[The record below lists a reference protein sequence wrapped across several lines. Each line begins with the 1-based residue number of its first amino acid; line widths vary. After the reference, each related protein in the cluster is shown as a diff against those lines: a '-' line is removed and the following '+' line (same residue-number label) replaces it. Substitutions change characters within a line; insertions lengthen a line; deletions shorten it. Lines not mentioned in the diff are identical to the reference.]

1 VKNYYYPLLIS
12 GAAALFLAVPSQAAA
27 EEEQKL
33 KQDFTKLTAKIAEG
47 NKSNFIDLKQLPFC
61 PPNPPNLGGAG
72 GEDLNFPR
80 IGGIRGQNLQSC
92 ASFESEKLK
101 ESKKVK
107 TGLFETKSTQ
117 LNEFCPPNPPSL
129 GGVKEADLKSP
140 RIGGFRGQLR
150 NSCEKN
156 NSKNLKQSEKL
167 PFDSELK
174 LDKLDTSFT
183 SKLQQLIAQT
193 PAPMVPQPQ
202 ITIQENGANNQN
214 PQNQYPQSQN
224 PIPSPSSAPTGQQ
237 PQINIIEN
245 GNNPNGMNPGVYPTA
260 QDTNILQTNT
270 PTAPVMPRAVAPP
283 VGDMAISNIDA
294 SAQTIDL
301 GTNAIVPRLV
311 LREAPAREVLTVLAR
326 YAGVNVVFLDGNGQ
340 QQQGQGQEQNAPAQA
355 GGPLLSLDLENES
368 VQDVFNYV
376 LMASGLQAN
385 RMGRTVFVGA
395 DLPQTARNVISRTI
409 RLNQADASDAS
420 AYLALQGAQVNVYIE
435 QTQRPV
441 IEPRT
446 GFTTQEIVPPRIVPL
461 ALEQGTENVPN
472 ASGARPLDGLLGSV
486 DPRLNSI
493 NLTGEPRQVE
503 IATTLLTQLDA
514 RRRQVAVNVKVV
526 DVNLSNTETFNSS
539 FSFGVDDTYFVQ
551 DQGAATLRFGTSS
564 PPTTDQFNSP
574 TGRVSNPPVIPN
586 PFSGSDTFV
595 DLGNTVGIPGTEPG
609 TIRIN
614 NVTGQLEVLQNPG
627 TGQFFQRTP
636 AVSQNPFQTGI
647 VDFTRA
653 TDNIIT
659 VTQDPETGAI
669 TQTLSRG
676 TPGDATSAIA
686 SLFQYPKR
694 FLAQLNSQIV
704 SGNAKILT
712 DPTLVVQ
719 EGQNAEVKLTE
730 TVVESVQSQ
739 VDPESGVRTTTP
751 VLAEAG
757 LTLNVN
763 IQGIDDNGF
772 VSLSVS
778 PVVAAPGNQVEFD
791 SGNGA
796 QNVLTLLNRR
806 ELRSGLIRLR
816 DGQTLIL
823 SGIIQE
829 SDRTVVSKV
838 PLLGDIPLLGAL
850 FRSTDNIKERAE
862 VVILLTP
869 QIIDDDPRSQYGYNY
884 NPGSAAS
891 ELLQKQ
897 GFEVQNPN
905 PQQQQQQQNQRQEVE
920 Q

>member
-1 VKNYYYPLLIS
+1 MS
-12 GAAALFLAVPSQAAA
+12 
-27 EEEQKL
+27 
-33 KQDFTKLTAKIAEG
+33 
-47 NKSNFIDLKQLPFC
+47 
-61 PPNPPNLGGAG
+61 
-72 GEDLNFPR
+72 
-80 IGGIRGQNLQSC
+80 
-92 ASFESEKLK
+92 
-101 ESKKVK
+101 
-107 TGLFETKSTQ
+107 
-117 LNEFCPPNPPSL
+117 
-129 GGVKEADLKSP
+129 
-140 RIGGFRGQLR
+140 
-150 NSCEKN
+150 
-156 NSKNLKQSEKL
+156 
-167 PFDSELK
+167 
-174 LDKLDTSFT
+174 
-183 SKLQQLIAQT
+183 
-193 PAPMVPQPQ
+193 
-202 ITIQENGANNQN
+202 
-214 PQNQYPQSQN
+214 
-224 PIPSPSSAPTGQQ
+224 
-237 PQINIIEN
+237 
-245 GNNPNGMNPGVYPTA
+245 PGVYPTA

-301 GTNAIVPRLV
+301 GTDAIVPRLV

-340 QQQGQGQEQNAPAQA
+340 PQGQQQNAQAQA

-376 LMASGLQAN
+376 LMASGLKAN
-385 RMGRTVFVGA
+385 KMGRTVFVGA
-395 DLPQTARNVISRTI
+395 NLPDTARNVVNRTI
-409 RLNQADASDAS
+409 RLNQATAADAA
-420 AYLALQGAQVNVYIE
+420 AFLALQGAQTNVFIPATTTRTIDKDTN
-435 QTQRPV
+435 QV
-441 IEPRT
+441 IETFNAPKI
-446 GFTTQEIVPPRIVPL
+446 EPL
-461 ALEQGTENVPN
+461 VVSNRENSQGVTV
-472 ASGARPLDGLLGSV
+472 LQGLLVSS
-486 DPRLNSI
+486 DERLNTI
-493 NLTGEPRQVE
+493 NLVGEPRAVE
-503 IATTLLTQLDA
+503 IATSLITQLDA

-526 DVNLSNTETFNSS
+526 DVNLSNTESFNSS

-551 DQGAATLRFGTSS
+551 DRGAATLRFGTSS
-564 PPTTDQFNSP
+564 PPTTDQINSP
-574 TGRVSNPPVIPN
+574 TGRVSNPPVVPN
-586 PFSGSDTFV
+586 PFSGSDTFL

-614 NVTGQLEVLQNPG
+614 NATGEFEVLQNPG

-647 VDFTRA
+647 VEFTRA

-659 VTQDPETGAI
+659 LTQDPETGAI

-676 TPGDATSAIA
+676 TPGEATAAIA

-719 EGQNAEVKLTE
+719 EGQQATVALTE
-730 TVVESVQSQ
+730 RVVESVQSQ

-757 LTLNVN
+757 LILNVN
-763 IQGIDDNGF
+763 VQGIDDNGF
-772 VSLSVS
+772 ISLSVS
-778 PVVAAPGNQVEFD
+778 PTVSAPGSQVEFD

-806 ELRSGLIRLR
+806 ELRSGLVRLR

-829 SDRTVVSKV
+829 SDRTVISKV

-905 PQQQQQQQNQRQEVE
+905 PQQQQQENRRQEVE